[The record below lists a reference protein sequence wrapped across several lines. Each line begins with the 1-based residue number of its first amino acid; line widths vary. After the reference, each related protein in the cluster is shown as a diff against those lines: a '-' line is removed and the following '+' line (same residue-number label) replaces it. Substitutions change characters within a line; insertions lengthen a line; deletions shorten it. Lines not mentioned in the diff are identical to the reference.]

1 METILKYTIDESQ
14 RMFKIPIITIIPEG
28 QINVKIIFQSIEIT
42 INVDEEIIITQYA
55 VRDTQYFNLNVN
67 ENVIATKEYFFNDG
81 NIIIN
86 GECAYCQTYKM
97 YYDS

>member
-1 METILKYTIDESQ
+1 METIIKYTIDESQ
-14 RMFKIPIITIIPEG
+14 RMFIIPIITIIPEG
-28 QINVKIIFQSIEIT
+28 QINVKIIFQSIEVNIQ
-42 INVDEEIIITQYA
+42 VDEQIIITQYA

-67 ENVIATKEYFFNDG
+67 DNVFATKEYFFNDG

-86 GECAYCQTYKM
+86 GKCSYIQTHKI